1 MIKQSTNTVVMVRPD
16 HFGFNPQTA
25 ETNPFMHD
33 PENSHETAHDIRVQA
48 QKEFDEMVAVLRKH
62 KIKVILL
69 PTREDAMTPD
79 AVFPNNWFSHHQNGK
94 LVLYPMLTPN
104 RRLERQQNLLVSL
117 LQQHSIVVNDVI
129 DLTSNEETDTILE
142 STGSMVLDRVSK
154 VAFAMASPRTNE
166 VLFRKWCKTMGYEG
180 VYIVTPKS
188 HFKEVYHTNLLMS
201 IGTSFAVVCLDV
213 IEDDAVKQQV
223 KDLLHDLGKEVIE
236 ISLDQV
242 YSFCGNIL
250 EVQSTTGDKKIVMS
264 DTAKEAFTMKQLE
277 QLEMHGEIV
286 AVSIPTIEK
295 IGGGGVRCMM
305 AEVFTD

>member
-1 MIKQSTNTVVMVRPD
+1 MNRQSTNTVVMVRPD

-33 PENSHETAHDIRVQA
+33 PESLHETARDVRVRA
-48 QKEFDEMVAVLRKH
+48 QKEFDGMVTLLREH
-62 KIKVILL
+62 GVEVILL

-79 AVFPNNWFSHHQNGK
+79 AVFPNNWFSHHQNGT

-117 LQQHSIVVNDVI
+117 LQQRSIAVDDVI

-142 STGSMVLDRVSK
+142 STGSMVFDRVSK

-166 VLFRKWCKTMGYEG
+166 VLFRKWCKTMGYES

-213 IEDDAVKQQV
+213 IEDGAVKLQM
-223 KDLLHDLGKEVIE
+223 KDLLRDLGKEVIE
-236 ISLDQV
+236 ISLNQV
-242 YSFCGNIL
+242 YAFCGNIL
-250 EVQSTTGDKKIVMS
+250 EVQSTTGDKKIVTS
-264 DTAKEAFTMKQLE
+264 ATAKEAFTTKQLE
-277 QLEMHGEIV
+277 QLSKHGEIV

-295 IGGGGVRCMM
+295 VGGGGARCMM
-305 AEVFTD
+305 AEVFTN